1 MLQGFKDFIMR
12 GNVLDLAV
20 AVVIGNAFGKIVTSL
35 VDDLLMPMVGL
46 VSGGIDFSD
55 RFVDLS
61 GGDYSTLSAA
71 QEAGAATLNYGLF
84 INHVI
89 HFLIVAA
96 AIYFLVVRPV
106 SQLEKPK
113 KSEEAEEKPSGPST
127 EELLVEIRDLLAA
140 RGSGS

>member
-1 MLQGFKDFIMR
+1 MLQGFKDFVMR

-20 AVVIGNAFGKIVTSL
+20 AVVIGNAFGTIVSSL
-35 VDDLLMPMVGL
+35 VDDLLMPLVGL

-84 INHVI
+84 INHVF

-106 SQLEKPK
+106 GRLQKPK
-113 KSEEAEEKPSGPST
+113 KAEEKPSGPST
-127 EELLVEIRDLLAA
+127 EELLIEIRDLLAA